1 MAFYYYFPKV
11 IILLILT
18 HQLMSN
24 ELTMIIQLTNTQLIT
39 RELKANSK
47 SEVFEELAQML
58 LDNQRINNKAA
69 FLDDILTRESLSV
82 TSMDGIAYPHA
93 KSKAVIEPAI
103 AVGVKHQ
110 GIDYDDED
118 GIKPTLFFMIASPD
132 NGADHHI
139 YVLQELFG
147 KFGEEFIENIQNA
160 KDEQQILN
168 ILINS

>member
-1 MAFYYYFPKV
+1 M
-11 IILLILT
+11 IT
-18 HQLMSN
+18 
-24 ELTMIIQLTNTQLIT
+24 ELTNVNLIKGN
-39 RELKANSK
+39 LQAKNK
-47 SEVFEELAQML
+47 KEVFEELAQML
-58 LDNQRINNKAA
+58 LDNQRINNKSA
-69 FLDDILTRESLSV
+69 FLDDIETRESLSI

-93 KSKAVIEPAI
+93 KSQAVTNPAI
-103 AVGVKHQ
+103 AVGVKRE
-110 GIDYDDED
+110 GIEYGDED

-147 KFGEEFIENIQNA
+147 KFSEEFIEEIQNA